1 MWSKWLNFL
10 LVVAVVAVAEGYM
23 RPQHI
28 DHRHSWLHAT
38 AKSGKSS
45 DLRVRFLV
53 DVKGQGKKGEITFVS
68 ATLYQ
73 NVLAAQRL
81 AERISDEQFADLQK
95 NNEAKDKADQVAQT
109 ELKLQIEALKDV
121 QIKKKIGENG
131 KIFGAITRKALLEH
145 MRGRFPAA
153 TVWSPKLSILEI
165 QSTASGENSTGEGD
179 DIRQAGKYTAKIN
192 LGHTKVA
199 PALYTFEIVSD

>member
-1 MWSKWLNFL
+1 MWSKWLVFL
-10 LVVAVVAVAEGYM
+10 LVVAVAEGYI

-95 NNEAKDKADQVAQT
+95 NNEAKDKADQLVQT
-109 ELKLQIEALKDV
+109 ELKAKIEALQDV

-131 KIFGAITRKALLEH
+131 KIFGAITRKALLDH
-145 MRGRFPAA
+145 MRGSFPGN
-153 TVWSPKLSILEI
+153 TVWSSKLSILEI
-165 QSTASGENSTGEGD
+165 QSAASGEKTTGEGD
-179 DIRQAGKYTAKIN
+179 DIRHAGKYTAKIN
-192 LGHTKVA
+192 LGHSKVP
-199 PALYTFEIVSD
+199 PALYTFEIVSEK

>member
-1 MWSKWLNFL
+1 MWSKWLVFL
-10 LVVAVVAVAEGYM
+10 LALAVADGYIQ
-23 RPQHI
+23 PQH
-28 DHRHSWLHAT
+28 HRHSWLQAT

-45 DLRVRFLV
+45 DLRVRFLA

-95 NNEAKDKADQVAQT
+95 NNEAKDKADQLVQT
-109 ELKLQIEALKDV
+109 ELKAKIEALQDV

-145 MRGRFPAA
+145 MRGSFPGN
-153 TVWSPKLSILEI
+153 TVVWSSKLSILEI
-165 QSTASGENSTGEGD
+165 QSAASGEKTTGEGD

-192 LGHTKVA
+192 LGHSKVP
-199 PALYTFEIVSD
+199 PALYTFEIVSEK

>member
-1 MWSKWLNFL
+1 MWHNWFVL
-10 LVVAVVAVAEGYM
+10 LGIAVASSTAFRFI
-23 RPQHI
+23 RPPL
-28 DHRHSWLHAT
+28 RHSWLLAT

-45 DLRVRFLV
+45 DVRVRLLA

-95 NNEAKDKADQVAQT
+95 SNEAKDKADQVAQT

-145 MRGRFPAA
+145 MRGSFPAA